1 MNVYKNSIWLTYH
14 EMSQMEDIHQFISVR
29 SKLLENKKE
38 HDFQQIAYRDDE
50 QSFVDDYF
58 LAQEYNHLYAHF
70 LVTIYSALEYDLCY
84 LTGLKD
90 YDYKKFLNFL
100 KDHNIKGNELKNI
113 NAVNLLR
120 LYCNAYKHNG

>member
-14 EMSQMEDIHQFISVR
+14 KMYQMEDIHQFISVW

-58 LAQEYNHLYAHF
+58 L
-70 LVTIYSALEYDLCY
+70 T
-84 LTGLKD
+84 
-90 YDYKKFLNFL
+90 
-100 KDHNIKGNELKNI
+100 
-113 NAVNLLR
+113 NLI
-120 LYCNAYKHNG
+120 CMEN